1 VVAAAGCDTLYIVY
15 ILLAHAVKQL
25 PAATVYAAFTGTAT
39 AETALA
45 LIVVRL
51 IGPKVFSGAPE

>member
-39 AETALA
+39 AETAM
-45 LIVVRL
+45 
-51 IGPKVFSGAPE
+51 IGMAFLGRE